1 MQIYAKIQTINL
13 ILLNM
18 RNQVPKARDTVE
30 VIGGE
35 TPMGDIVDE
44 DPRSG
49 KLQVIVG
56 NVRKWFDPDQF
67 TDPRSVASRSEAGI
81 DFSSLPPRITQQIK
95 SSRSQ
100 WVLIWDQGKENL
112 ER

>member
-1 MQIYAKIQTINL
+1 MQDQI
-13 ILLNM
+13 
-18 RNQVPKARDTVE
+18 PKVRDTVE
-30 VIGGE
+30 VIGGK

-67 TDPRSVASRSEAGI
+67 TDPNNVSSRSEAGI
-81 DFSSLPPRITQQIK
+81 DFSSLPFQITQQIK
-95 SSRSQ
+95 NSRSQ
-100 WVLIWDQGKENL
+100 WVLIWNQGKEDL